1 LAPFWRRFAGK
12 KAANCLVPQSNALG
26 MKANNVD
33 INTSKNLAFS
43 LFTFAPV
50 IVIAILTCLLLMTF
64 TFINKKK
71 VKYQVVT
78 KACGKAVFYQ
88 IAFLFVVLGFCYV
101 LFLAGTIKF
110 IPLILVLPI
119 STIVSFVCFVVVLV
133 KKKSEIYV

>member
-1 LAPFWRRFAGK
+1 
-12 KAANCLVPQSNALG
+12 
-26 MKANNVD
+26 MD

-50 IVIAILTCLLLMTF
+50 IVFAFLTCLLLMTF

-78 KACGKAVFYQ
+78 KACGKAIFYQ
-88 IAFLFVVLGFCYV
+88 FVFLFVVVGFSYV

-119 STIVSFVCFVVVLV
+119 STIISFVCFLVVLN
-133 KKKSEIYV
+133 KRKSELYV